1 MKRSALLFGCVLLW
15 MVGSAAFAQ
24 DQRALM
30 GVELDS
36 APLPELLTKHL
47 GLDAGQGV
55 RIRNIIVDSP
65 ADKAGLERDDLVV
78 AFQGK
83 KVTDVDQVVG
93 SVRGGKVGD
102 EVSLEVI
109 HLGQRK
115 TLQLKLEPVRENP
128 ELKYP
133 PEPEAVT
140 TWKPGKVFKIG
151 PNGQEWLEVPF
162 DKMPEFNVDVNRFF
176 KEVRTFHH
184 SDNGE
189 EYTITI
195 EGDPKKED
203 SPVIVEADGEEH
215 RTTVGKLD
223 ALPEKY
229 RDRAREAVENA
240 RENVKADVVIGRRF
254 RLPEPPRPEAYQRF
268 FRSMPQPDFDRFS
281 EQKDRAVER
290 LQEQMERLQ
299 DRMQGLEQRNRE
311 MLDRLM
317 EKMEALKKDKPAD
330 PQSPTTVEPGSNET
344 I

>member
-15 MVGSAAFAQ
+15 LVGSAAFAQ

-83 KVTDVDQVVG
+83 KVIDVDQVVG

-102 EVSLEVI
+102 EVSLEVV

-128 ELKYP
+128 QLKYP

-140 TWKPGKVFKIG
+140 TWRPGKVFKIG

-184 SDNGE
+184 SDDGE

-195 EGDPKKED
+195 EGDPKNED
-203 SPVIVEADGEEH
+203 STVIVEAGGEEH

-223 ALPEKY
+223 G
-229 RDRAREAVENA
+229 RQARRPAGEVSRPGPRSGGERPQGRQERRGHRQAV
-240 RENVKADVVIGRRF
+240 
-254 RLPEPPRPEAYQRF
+254 PPPRAAPTGGVPEVLPLDA
-268 FRSMPQPDFDRFS
+268 P
-281 EQKDRAVER
+281 A
-290 LQEQMERLQ
+290 
-299 DRMQGLEQRNRE
+299 GL
-311 MLDRLM
+311 
-317 EKMEALKKDKPAD
+317 
-330 PQSPTTVEPGSNET
+330 
-344 I
+344 